1 MPVAVR
7 VRDYGTE
14 QSYRELLQPS
24 ASGRKGSGEELF
36 G

>member
-14 QSYRELLQPS
+14 QSYRELLQPGA
-24 ASGRKGSGEELF
+24 ASRKGSGEELF